1 MKKHKNAKVGFKVL
15 LIIGLIFTISVL
27 SLAVNWYNQNSTY
40 QKSNKII
47 TGTMEDILAFDNTYQ
62 YMLAVDSMAMKQFA
76 AEDKETKE
84 LFAGYIVSSCDVIKT
99 SLEDISARFK
109 NTEYIDKITELNNQ
123 FTEYNRYMEQALE
136 LSNQNDNEGANQI
149 FNSNMSPIT
158 SVMFDDL
165 RYLSSDLK
173 DTVNAQ
179 IKVLEASK
187 GFSDAFTLAIA
198 AIYIVMLILSWF
210 LIRNILV
217 NPLKRTEQSLLGITK
232 AIEAGEGDLTKRVYF
247 KNEDEIG
254 QLAQGMNGFIVTLQ
268 HIIADINKVSAS
280 INTNFKSFELGLNH
294 VIDSV
299 ADNSASMEEMSAG
312 MEETSANIES
322 VNNSAADI
330 GSLLVNMSDKTDK
343 GVTLAGEISA
353 RATSLKE
360 SSLQAQ
366 NSTRNILQE
375 ISENFKVTIE
385 KSKEVE
391 QINLLTNTILD
402 ITSQT
407 NLLALNASIEAA
419 RAGEQGKGF
428 AVVADEIGHLA
439 HRSQETANQIQVISA
454 SVIESVKHLADD
466 SNRMLEFVDSQVMV
480 DYSKMVET
488 GELYD
493 TDARTI
499 HGIMN
504 EFRQTAVEL
513 QQTVSYIVST
523 IEGVTEI
530 IGESS
535 KNTQSVAENS
545 EVLLKET
552 EVLRAALDE
561 SAKSVYNLSQ
571 AVLKFKHI

>member
-210 LIRNILV
+210 IIRNILV

-247 KNEDEIG
+247 KNDDEIG
-254 QLAQGMNGFIVTLQ
+254 QLAQGMNGFIATLQ

-330 GSLLVNMSDKTDK
+330 GNLLVNMSDKTDK

-493 TDARTI
+493 TDAKTI

-513 QQTVSYIVST
+513 QQTVSSIVST

-545 EVLLKET
+545 EILLKET

>member
-15 LIIGLIFTISVL
+15 FTIGLIFTISIL

-40 QKSNKII
+40 QKSNDII

-76 AEDKETKE
+76 AADKETKE
-84 LFAGYIVSSCDVIKT
+84 LFAGYIESSCGVIKT
-99 SLEDISARFK
+99 SIEDIAVRFK
-109 NTEYIDKITELNNQ
+109 NTEYTDRITELSNQ
-123 FTEYNRYMEQALE
+123 FTEYNSYMEQALA

-158 SVMFDDL
+158 SIMFDDL
-165 RYLSSDLK
+165 RNLSAELK

-198 AIYIVMLILSWF
+198 AIYVAMLIFSWF
-210 LIRNILV
+210 IIRGILV

-247 KNEDEIG
+247 KNNDEIG
-254 QLAQGMNGFIVTLQ
+254 QLAQGMNGFIGTLQ
-268 HIIADINKVSAS
+268 HIITDINKVSAS
-280 INTNFKSFELGLNH
+280 MNTNFKSFELGLNH

-312 MEETSANIES
+312 MEETAANIES

-330 GSLLVNMSDKTDK
+330 GSLLVDMSDKTDK
-343 GVTLAGEISA
+343 GVTLAGEIST

-366 NSTRNILQE
+366 NSTKNILQE

-407 NLLALNASIEAA
+407 SLLALNASIEAA

-480 DYSKMVET
+480 DYSRMVET
-488 GELYD
+488 GEQYD

-504 EFRQTAVEL
+504 EFRQTAVGL
-513 QQTVSYIVST
+513 QQTVSNIVST

-545 EVLLKET
+545 ETLLKET

-561 SAKSVYNLSQ
+561 SSQSVYNLSQ

>member
-27 SLAVNWYNQNSTY
+27 SLVVNWYNQNSTY

-99 SLEDISARFK
+99 SLGDISARFK

-123 FTEYNRYMEQALE
+123 FTEYNSYMEQALA

-198 AIYIVMLILSWF
+198 AVYIAMLILSWF
-210 LIRNILV
+210 IIRNILV

-247 KNEDEIG
+247 KNDDEIG

-268 HIIADINKVSAS
+268 RIITDINKVSAS
-280 INTNFKSFELGLNH
+280 IDTNFKSFELGLNH

-299 ADNSASMEEMSAG
+299 ADSSASMEEMSAG

-330 GSLLVNMSDKTDK
+330 GNLLVNMSDKTDK

-375 ISENFKVTIE
+375 ISESFKVTIE

-545 EVLLKET
+545 EILLKET
-552 EVLRAALDE
+552 EVLREALDE

>member
-247 KNEDEIG
+247 KNDDEIG

-268 HIIADINKVSAS
+268 RIIVDINKVSAS
-280 INTNFKSFELGLNH
+280 IDTNFKSFELGLNH

-330 GSLLVNMSDKTDK
+330 GNLLVNMSDKTDK

-375 ISENFKVTIE
+375 ISENFKITIE

-504 EFRQTAVEL
+504 DFRQTAVEL

-545 EVLLKET
+545 EILLKET

>member
-62 YMLAVDSMAMKQFA
+62 YMLAVDSIAMKQFA

-330 GSLLVNMSDKTDK
+330 GNLLVNMSDKTDK

-504 EFRQTAVEL
+504 DFRQTAVEL

-545 EVLLKET
+545 EILLKET

>member
-1 MKKHKNAKVGFKVL
+1 M
-15 LIIGLIFTISVL
+15 
-27 SLAVNWYNQNSTY
+27 
-40 QKSNKII
+40 
-47 TGTMEDILAFDNTYQ
+47 
-62 YMLAVDSMAMKQFA
+62 
-76 AEDKETKE
+76 
-84 LFAGYIVSSCDVIKT
+84 IKT
-99 SLEDISARFK
+99 SLGDISARFK

-123 FTEYNRYMEQALE
+123 FTEYNSYMEQALA

-198 AIYIVMLILSWF
+198 AVYIAMLILSWF
-210 LIRNILV
+210 IIRNILV
-217 NPLKRTEQSLLGITK
+217 NPLKRTEQSLSGITK

-247 KNEDEIG
+247 KNDDEIG

-268 HIIADINKVSAS
+268 RIITDINKVSAS
-280 INTNFKSFELGLNH
+280 IDTNFKSFELGLNH

-299 ADNSASMEEMSAG
+299 ADSSASMEEMSAG

-330 GSLLVNMSDKTDK
+330 GNLLVNMSDKTDK

-375 ISENFKVTIE
+375 ISESFKVTIE

-545 EVLLKET
+545 EILLKET
-552 EVLRAALDE
+552 EVLREALDE
-561 SAKSVYNLSQ
+561 SVKSVYNLSQ

>member
-27 SLAVNWYNQNSTY
+27 SLVVNWYNQNGTY

-99 SLEDISARFK
+99 SLGDISARFK

-123 FTEYNRYMEQALE
+123 FTEYNSYMEQALA

-198 AIYIVMLILSWF
+198 AVYIAMLILSWF
-210 LIRNILV
+210 IIRNILV

-247 KNEDEIG
+247 KNDDEIG

-268 HIIADINKVSAS
+268 RIITDINKVSAS
-280 INTNFKSFELGLNH
+280 IDTNFKSFELGLNH

-299 ADNSASMEEMSAG
+299 ADSSASMEEMSAG

-330 GSLLVNMSDKTDK
+330 GNLLVNMSDKTDK

-375 ISENFKVTIE
+375 ISESFKVTIE

-545 EVLLKET
+545 EILLKET
-552 EVLRAALDE
+552 EVLREALDE

>member
-1 MKKHKNAKVGFKVL
+1 MKKQKNAKVGFKVL
-15 LIIGLIFTISVL
+15 LTIGLIFTISVL
-27 SLAVNWYNQNSTY
+27 SLVVNWYNQNSTY

-62 YMLAVDSMAMKQFA
+62 YMLAVDSLAMKQFA

-84 LFAGYIVSSCDVIKT
+84 LFAGYIESSCDVIKT
-99 SLEDISARFK
+99 SLEDISARYK
-109 NTEYIDKITELNNQ
+109 NTEYIDKMTELNNQ
-123 FTEYNRYMEQALE
+123 FTEYNGYMEQALA
-136 LSNQNDNEGANQI
+136 LSNQNDNEGANKI

-158 SVMFDDL
+158 SVMFNDL

-179 IKVLEASK
+179 IKGLEASK
-187 GFSDAFTLAIA
+187 GFSDVFTVAIA
-198 AIYIVMLILSWF
+198 AVYIVMLIFSWF
-210 LIRNILV
+210 IIRNILV

-232 AIEAGEGDLTKRVYF
+232 AIEAGEGDLTKRVYY
-247 KNEDEIG
+247 KHDDEIG
-254 QLAQGMNGFIVTLQ
+254 QLAQGMNGFIDTLQ
-268 HIIADINKVSAS
+268 RIITDINKVSAS
-280 INTNFKSFELGLNH
+280 IDTNFKSFELGLNH

-330 GSLLVNMSDKTDK
+330 GNLLVNMSDKTDR

-366 NSTRNILQE
+366 NSTSNILQE

-466 SNRMLEFVDSQVMV
+466 SNRMLEFVDSQVME
-480 DYSKMVET
+480 DYGRMVET

-561 SAKSVYNLSQ
+561 SAQSVYNLSQ

>member
-15 LIIGLIFTISVL
+15 LTIGLIFTISVL
-27 SLAVNWYNQNSTY
+27 SLVVNWYNQNSTY

-123 FTEYNRYMEQALE
+123 FTEYNLYMEQALE

-210 LIRNILV
+210 IIRNILV

-247 KNEDEIG
+247 KNDDEIG

-268 HIIADINKVSAS
+268 RIIVDINKVSAS
-280 INTNFKSFELGLNH
+280 IDTNFKSFELGLNH

-330 GSLLVNMSDKTDK
+330 GNLLVNMSDKTDK
-343 GVTLAGEISA
+343 GVTLAGEIIA

-375 ISENFKVTIE
+375 ISENFKITIE

-504 EFRQTAVEL
+504 DFRQTAVEL

-530 IGESS
+530 IGVSS

-545 EVLLKET
+545 EILLKET

>member
-1 MKKHKNAKVGFKVL
+1 MKKYKNAKVGFKVL
-15 LIIGLIFTISVL
+15 LTIGLIFTISIL

-40 QKSNKII
+40 QKSNNII

-76 AEDKETKE
+76 AADKETKE
-84 LFAGYIVSSCDVIKT
+84 LFAGYIESSCGVIKT
-99 SLEDISARFK
+99 SIEDIAARFK
-109 NTEYIDKITELNNQ
+109 NTEYTDRITELSNQ
-123 FTEYNRYMEQALE
+123 FTEYDSYMEQALA

-158 SVMFDDL
+158 SIMFDDL
-165 RYLSSDLK
+165 RNLSAALK

-198 AIYIVMLILSWF
+198 AIYIALLIFSWF
-210 LIRNILV
+210 IIRGILV

-247 KNEDEIG
+247 KNNDEIG
-254 QLAQGMNGFIVTLQ
+254 QLAQGMNGFIETLQ
-268 HIIADINKVSAS
+268 HIITDINKVSTS
-280 INTNFKSFELGLNH
+280 MNTNFKSFELGLNH

-312 MEETSANIES
+312 MEETAANIES
-322 VNNSAADI
+322 VNSSAADI
-330 GSLLVNMSDKTDK
+330 GNLLVDMSDKTDK
-343 GVTLAGEISA
+343 GVTLAGEIST
-353 RATSLKE
+353 RATSIKE

-366 NSTRNILQE
+366 NSTKNILKE

-407 NLLALNASIEAA
+407 SLLALNASIEAA

-480 DYSKMVET
+480 DYSRMVET
-488 GELYD
+488 GEQYD

-504 EFRQTAVEL
+504 EFRQTAVGL
-513 QQTVSYIVST
+513 QQTVSNIVST

-545 EVLLKET
+545 ETLLKET

-561 SAKSVYNLSQ
+561 SSQSVYNLSQ

>member
-330 GSLLVNMSDKTDK
+330 GNLLVNMSDKTDK

-504 EFRQTAVEL
+504 DFRQTAVEL

-545 EVLLKET
+545 EILLKET